1 MSSPHC
7 RRDIVFYLI
16 VLAGVFLL
24 GGCNLSR
31 EPAEATIPV
40 NEGTLAAETV
50 AAQLTQAVGA
60 ATPTAGKPT
69 VTMIP
74 FTQIPPQATAQA
86 SQTPTAGTPGT
97 KTPVPNAT
105 YLPTGSAAAAAT
117 LPPLP
122 NYKLRRQDDFS
133 DEAGWHTEEQDNF
146 AFQFQDGGYLI
157 TVNIP
162 NAYIWSIWDRDFS
175 DTRQEVEGSW
185 EGGPQDGYYG
195 LVCRHQDGQNYYGL
209 AISSTGAYR
218 ILKNKEGT
226 MEFLADGMAPAGII
240 RSGET
245 NRVTADCIG
254 ETLSLYANGRLLA
267 QVQDD
272 DFETGVVG
280 LLAGTKL
287 VTGFTARFDN
297 YALFSP

>member
-1 MSSPHC
+1 MNTPFG
-7 RRDIVFYLI
+7 RRCVVFYLFL
-16 VLAGVFLL
+16 LAGALLL

-31 EPAEATIPV
+31 GPAEATTPV
-40 NEGTLAAETV
+40 NESTLAAETV
-50 AAQLTQAVGA
+50 AAQLTQAAGA
-60 ATPTAGKPT
+60 ATSTPVKPT

-74 FTQIPPQATAQA
+74 FTQMPPQATIQA

-97 KTPVPNAT
+97 RTPVPNAT
-105 YLPTGSAAAAAT
+105 YLPTGQAAAAT

-133 DEAGWHTEEQDNF
+133 DETGWYTEEQDNF
-146 AFQFQDGGYLI
+146 AFQFQNGGYLI

-162 NAYIWSIWDRDFS
+162 SAFIWSIWDREFD
-175 DTRQEVEGSW
+175 DTRQDVEGSW
-185 EGGPQDGYYG
+185 DGGPQDGFYG
-195 LVCRHQDGQNYYGL
+195 LVCRHQDEQNYYGL
-209 AISSTGAYR
+209 AISSSGAYR

-226 MEFLADGMAPAGII
+226 MEFLAEGMAPSGII
-240 RSGET
+240 RGGET

-254 ETLSLYANGRLLA
+254 ETLTLYANGRLLA

-297 YALFSP
+297 YTLFSP

>member
-1 MSSPHC
+1 MSILYC
-7 RRDIVFYLI
+7 RKEI
-16 VLAGVFLL
+16 VLCLFLL
-24 GGCNLSR
+24 TCTLLLASCNLSR

-50 AAQLTQAVGA
+50 AAQLTQAFEA
-60 ATPTAGKPT
+60 ATPTADKPT

-74 FTQIPPQATAQA
+74 FTQIPPQATIQV
-86 SQTPTAGTPGT
+86 SKTPTAGTPGT
-97 KTPVPNAT
+97 STPVPNAT
-105 YLPTGSAAAAAT
+105 YLPTGPAAAAT

-133 DEAGWHTEEQDNF
+133 DEIGWHTEEQDNF
-146 AFQFQDGGYLI
+146 VFQFKNGGYLI

-162 NAYIWSIWDRDFS
+162 NAFIWSIWDRDFS

-185 EGGPQDGYYG
+185 DGGPQDGYYG

-209 AISSTGAYR
+209 TISSSGAYR

-226 MEFLADGMAPAGII
+226 MEFLAEGMAPSGII
-240 RSGET
+240 RGGET
-245 NRVTADCIG
+245 NRVTADCIS

-272 DFETGVVG
+272 DFDTGVVG

>member
-1 MSSPHC
+1 MNTSFG
-7 RRDIVFYLI
+7 RLGVVFYFSL
-16 VLAGVFLL
+16 LAGALLL

-31 EPAEATIPV
+31 ESAEATIPV

-50 AAQLTQAVGA
+50 AAQLTQAAEAVTS
-60 ATPTAGKPT
+60 TPVKPT

-74 FTQIPPQATAQA
+74 FTQMPPQVTLQP
-86 SQTPTAGTPGT
+86 SLTPTAGTPGT
-97 KTPVPNAT
+97 NTPVPNAT
-105 YLPTGSAAAAAT
+105 YLPTGSAAAT

-122 NYKLRRQDDFS
+122 SYKLRRQDDFS
-133 DEAGWHTEEQDNF
+133 DETGWHTEEQDNF
-146 AFQFQDGGYLI
+146 AFQFSNGGYLI

-162 NAYIWSIWDRDFS
+162 NAFIWSIWDRDFG

-185 EGGPQDGYYG
+185 DGGPQDGYYG

-209 AISSTGAYR
+209 TISSTGAYR

-226 MEFLADGMAPAGII
+226 MESLAEGVAPAGII
-240 RSGET
+240 RGNES

-280 LLAGTKL
+280 LLAGTKI

-297 YALFSP
+297 YTLFSP